1 MNNLSLLIYL
11 ADVVNS
17 ASNTSEIVSFMS
29 GLALLFL
36 IPFSIC
42 YISDKYA
49 EEEAKVLVKKL
60 VKYVCILFVVSVL
73 ITIIAPNKD
82 TMYLI
87 AASEAGEAVL
97 TNPEVIEIMDVIK
110 DYLLEQIK
118 L

>member
-17 ASNTSEIVSFMS
+17 ASSVSEVLSVMS

-42 YISDKYA
+42 YISDRYA
-49 EEEAKVLVKKL
+49 EEVAKVLVKKL
-60 VKYVCILFVVSVL
+60 VKYMCIVFVVSVF
-73 ITIIAPNKD
+73 ITIITPNKD

-87 AASEAGEAVL
+87 AASEAGETVI
-97 TNPEVIEIMDVIK
+97 TNPEVIEVMGVIK

-118 L
+118 P